1 MSEEKG
7 KTRERSVTKLFFK
20 KINDNVFS
28 VSKGTAQRTVK
39 QKSSCQMICG
49 DVAV

>member
-20 KINDNVFS
+20 KKMITFS
-28 VSKGTAQRTVK
+28 VFPKEQHKEQLNKKVVVK
-39 QKSSCQMICG
+39 
-49 DVAV
+49 